1 MYFDIEIWISP
12 NTHKRENKLNRI
24 TIFANKN
31 LVGFIVED
39 GSMQIANIINSDI
52 VICFYF
58 ASKTYNKS
66 KVKHEKA

>member
-31 LVGFIVED
+31 LVGFMVED
-39 GSMQIANIINSDI
+39 GSMQIANITLFVTSHDKMN
-52 VICFYF
+52 YF
-58 ASKTYNKS
+58 VRA
-66 KVKHEKA
+66 

>member
-31 LVGFIVED
+31 LVGFMVED
-39 GSMQIANIINSDI
+39 GSIQIANITLF
-52 VICFYF
+52 VRKFP
-58 ASKTYNKS
+58 
-66 KVKHEKA
+66 